1 MAIIY
6 TYPVKVS
13 PVDDD
18 LVLISDSADKNN
30 TKQVKISSMRGAT
43 VSGVAD
49 VNISAVTSTLS
60 SGAPL
65 VSLPNSGNVIITS
78 RAYDGGS
85 NVGHVPTGGSATT
98 FLRGDGSWIVPT
110 NTTYEIMSSDNNYAA
125 GLVLAG
131 DSDHSNN
138 FLRKDGSWAIPVDT
152 GISFSGATASGILT
166 KGGTNVADVSSN
178 IIATA
183 SQMVFDGASG
193 NTGIAYDSSSATF
206 NVGGIGGGSDTVSI
220 YSAGVETVT
229 IASTNV
235 HFKNSSTTLFDN
247 GIKFGATG
255 VTLDLYEEGTWT
267 PKIQNIAG
275 TTDYDAGTGSYTV
288 IGDLVH
294 ADFSITITSTVS
306 STYFRLSLPFTPSG
320 NQAAINLTSNAVV
333 NSGANSTG
341 WVVGKT
347 IGLGYGIFLSYVT
360 SNGLAT
366 STSGT
371 ITSGNTILGSM
382 TYKK

>member
-60 SGAPL
+60 TGAPL

-152 GISFSGATASGILT
+152 GISFFGSTASGILT
-166 KGGTNVADVSSN
+166 RGGTTVADVSST
-178 IIATA
+178 IKASG
-183 SQMVFDGASG
+183 SQMTFDGASG
-193 NTGIAYDSSSATF
+193 NTGVAYDSSSTTL
-206 NVGGIGGGSDTVSI
+206 NVGGIGGAGSR
-220 YSAGVETVT
+220 
-229 IASTNV
+229 
-235 HFKNSSTTLFDN
+235 
-247 GIKFGATG
+247 
-255 VTLDLYEEGTWT
+255 T
-267 PKIQNIAG
+267 P
-275 TTDYDAGTGSYTV
+275 V
-288 IGDLVH
+288 L
-294 ADFSITITSTVS
+294 
-306 STYFRLSLPFTPSG
+306 
-320 NQAAINLTSNAVV
+320 
-333 NSGANSTG
+333 
-341 WVVGKT
+341 
-347 IGLGYGIFLSYVT
+347 LSYLT
-360 SNGLAT
+360 ASPSA
-366 STSGT
+366 SGV
-371 ITSGNTILGSM
+371 NTFEKDTRDISSKVFYLCLKS
-382 TYKK
+382 